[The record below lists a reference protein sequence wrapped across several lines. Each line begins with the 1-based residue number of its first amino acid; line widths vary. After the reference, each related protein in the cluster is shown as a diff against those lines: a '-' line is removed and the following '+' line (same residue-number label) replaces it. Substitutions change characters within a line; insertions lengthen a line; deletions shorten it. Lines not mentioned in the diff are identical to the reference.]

1 MANIIIYDIAADSYG
16 ALVIL
21 NQIVREAEHD
31 KANDY
36 YIFLSSG
43 INKTHGNLHYIY
55 IKKKKGLVHRIM
67 WDSYGLKR
75 YLKKNLI
82 IPNLIISMQN
92 IALLG
97 FHGIPQMVYL
107 HQSVPFSDFSLNP
120 MKKEERKLFFYK
132 YVYKIMIF
140 LTINFTGSRVYV
152 QTEWMK
158 ERAVSLFRK
167 SIKVKKIAPCIEK
180 HEGIRNTETNNKYIL
195 FYPTSNFKYKNI
207 DTIIKAI
214 DYLKVYNP
222 GIYERIE
229 LQLTIDKDL
238 KYCAVS
244 DKIKFIGYQS
254 KDDMISLYENSSAMV
269 FPSYLESFGLP
280 LIEAA
285 SLGLPI
291 IVSDLPYAR
300 EILGTYDGAKFINDY
315 LSKRAWAQG
324 ITEVYTE
331 VYKEGRNRY
340 EPLIWNN
347 EGWKVLFNDIHSILN
362 NKKG

>member
-1 MANIIIYDIAADSYG
+1 M
-16 ALVIL
+16 IL

-43 INKTHGNLHYIY
+43 INRTHGNLHYIY
-55 IKKKKGLVHRIM
+55 INKKKGLAHRLI
-67 WDSYGLKR
+67 WDLYGLKR
-75 YLKKNLI
+75 YLKKNFI
-82 IPNLIISMQN
+82 MPHLIISMQN
-92 IALLG
+92 MALLG

-107 HQSVPFSDFSLNP
+107 HQSIPFSDFNLNP

-158 ERAVSLFRK
+158 ERAVALFRK
-167 SIKVKKIAPCIEK
+167 SIKVKKIAPSIEK
-180 HEGIRNTETNNKYIL
+180 QEGIRNAETNNKDFL

-222 GIYERIE
+222 EIYGRIE
-229 LQLTIDKDL
+229 LRLTIDKDP
-238 KYCAVS
+238 KYCMAS
-244 DKIKFIGYQS
+244 DNVKFIGYQS

-285 SLGLPI
+285 SIGLPI
-291 IVSDLPYAR
+291 IVSDLPYSR
-300 EILGTYDGAKFINDY
+300 EILGTYDGARFINDY
-315 LSKRAWAQG
+315 MSKRAWAQG
-324 ITEVYTE
+324 ITEVYA
-331 VYKEGRNRY
+331 EGRNRY
-340 EPLIWNN
+340 KPLIWNN
-347 EGWKVLFNDIHSILN
+347 EGWKVLFNDIHSILHN
-362 NKKG
+362 RKR

>member
-21 NQIVREAEHD
+21 NQIVEEAKHD
-31 KANDY
+31 KDNDY

-43 INKTHGNLHYIY
+43 INKTHGNLHYIH
-55 IKKKKGLVHRIM
+55 IKKKKGLAHRLI
-67 WDSYGLKR
+67 WDLYGLKR
-75 YLKKNLI
+75 YLKKNSI
-82 IPNLIISMQN
+82 IPHLIISMQN
-92 IALLG
+92 MALLG
-97 FHGIPQMVYL
+97 FQGIPQMVYL
-107 HQSVPFSDFSLNP
+107 HQSIPFSDFSLNP

-132 YVYKIMIF
+132 YIYKIMIF

-158 ERAVSLFRK
+158 ERATLLFRK
-167 SIKVKKIAPCIEK
+167 SIKVKKIAPSIEK
-180 HEGIRNTETNNKYIL
+180 YEGVRNVETNKNKYIL

-222 GIYERIE
+222 EIYERIE

-238 KYCAVS
+238 RYCMAS
-244 DKIKFIGYQS
+244 DNVKFIGYQS

-269 FPSYLESFGLP
+269 FSSYLESFGLP

-291 IVSDLPYAR
+291 IVSDLPYSR

-324 ITEVYTE
+324 ITEVYA
-331 VYKEGRNRY
+331 EGRNRY

-347 EGWKVLFNDIHSILN
+347 EGWNVLFNDIHSILN
-362 NKKG
+362 NIKE